1 MFGRESNQGN
11 FLEEEAP
18 EPLGRKGGVLS
29 AGWLKEGYSDSVEGV
44 AAGRGGAF

>member
-18 EPLGRKGGVLS
+18 EPLGGKGGVLS
-29 AGWLKEGYSDSVEGV
+29 AG
-44 AAGRGGAF
+44 

>member
-18 EPLGRKGGVLS
+18 EQLGRKGWCSECKLV
-29 AGWLKEGYSDSVEGV
+29 
-44 AAGRGGAF
+44 